1 MEPVGTC
8 RAAASPAQPA
18 CGMTGRMYGLQD
30 SGEQAPDLRDGQRD
44 QPAQT
49 SAAAVHLIAA
59 EETVR
64 VAYAMLA
71 WLE

>member
-1 MEPVGTC
+1 M
-8 RAAASPAQPA
+8 PAGGVA
-18 CGMTGRMYGLQD
+18 
-30 SGEQAPDLRDGQRD
+30 SGEVAGDPQHVRLAATFQKRAR
-44 QPAQT
+44 T

-71 WLE
+71 WSE